1 MSQKPLST
9 TEARRAARRRKRKRV
24 KIMRISIMLAVIL
37 LLCLVGALIILRI
50 VGIQSSQRG
59 DTTQFLAVKAIE
71 VEGQTRY
78 STQEII
84 EKSGLYVGQSLLGV
98 NKVQAHNALL
108 KAFPYLSRVEV
119 SNSSFDT
126 LHIAVEET
134 PVMGA
139 VKMDDGWMMLGAN
152 NHALEL
158 VDEDKLPAGTL
169 HIVGA
174 SLESTQ
180 VGTPMLDERSLHIC
194 QTIVAAAQLYK
205 VDCLTALDLTEKT
218 NISIM
223 LNGRL
228 QVILGNETNLKN
240 QMEALAATLPT
251 LWKNNGKDAGGRL
264 DMSSYSDDNPNNNK
278 AIYTPPE
285 LLAPQKPKPGKDS
298 EKDTSKGSSTATSA
312 PAQTTSQKPAA

>member
-9 TEARRAARRRKRKRV
+9 TEARRAVRRRKRKRL
-24 KIMRISIMLAVIL
+24 KIMRISIMVAVIL

-50 VGIQSSQRG
+50 VGLQSSQQG
-59 DTTQFLAVKAIE
+59 DTTDFLAVKSIE
-71 VEGQTRY
+71 VEGETRY

-126 LHIAVEET
+126 LRIAVEET

-139 VKMDDGWMMLGAN
+139 VKMDDGWMILGTN
-152 NHALEL
+152 NHALEQL
-158 VDEDKLPAGTL
+158 AEDKLPPGTL

-174 SLESTQ
+174 SLESMQ
-180 VGTPMLDERSLHIC
+180 VGTPMLDERSLRIC
-194 QTIVAAAQLYK
+194 QTIIAASQLYK
-205 VDCLTALDLTEKT
+205 VDSMTAMDLTEKT
-218 NISIM
+218 NISIV

-240 QMEALAATLPT
+240 QMQALAATLPT

-264 DMSSYSDDNPNNNK
+264 DMSSYSDDNPDNNK

-285 LLAPQKPKPGKDS
+285 LLTPQKPKPGKAP
-298 EKDTSKGSSTATSA
+298 EKDTSGHASAEASSQADSK
-312 PAQTTSQKPAA
+312 PQKPAA